1 MKKFPI
7 TPIFIPAN
15 KLNYIEKAIKHDA
28 DGIIFDL
35 EDAVPISEKEMAREN
50 LFNFLSSNSLKI
62 PSYIRINDLN
72 DVNGK
77 SDLNLFKSLDFKII
91 IPKIDTSEVLK
102 NIPDNM
108 STIPLIETPLV
119 LRNLEGIASNSSV
132 VGLMFG
138 AADYSAALGSDM
150 SWEALLY
157 ARSKIIIE
165 CSINNLFSID
175 SPFMITSSQEDLEKE
190 CRLSKSIGFN
200 SKAAINPSQINV
212 IKKYFLPTDDEIL
225 EAQEII
231 KEFNKSEK
239 AVFSFNGKMI
249 DKPILRIMENR
260 LKALDIK

>member
-91 IPKIDTSEVLK
+91 IPKIETNEVLK

-108 STIPLIETPLV
+108 STIPLIETPLA
-119 LRNLEGIASNSSV
+119 LRNLEGIAS
-132 VGLMFG
+132 
-138 AADYSAALGSDM
+138 
-150 SWEALLY
+150 
-157 ARSKIIIE
+157 
-165 CSINNLFSID
+165 
-175 SPFMITSSQEDLEKE
+175 
-190 CRLSKSIGFN
+190 
-200 SKAAINPSQINV
+200 
-212 IKKYFLPTDDEIL
+212 IL
-225 EAQEII
+225 
-231 KEFNKSEK
+231 
-239 AVFSFNGKMI
+239 V
-249 DKPILRIMENR
+249 
-260 LKALDIK
+260 

>member
-15 KLNYIEKAIKHDA
+15 KLNYIEKAIKHQA

-35 EDAVPISEKEMAREN
+35 EDAVPISEKETARKN
-50 LFNFLSSNSLKI
+50 LFNFLSNNSLKI
-62 PSYIRINDLN
+62 TSYIRINDLN
-72 DVNGK
+72 DINGR
-77 SDLNLFKSLDFKII
+77 SDLNLFKSLDCKII
-91 IPKIDTSEVLK
+91 IPKIETKEVLK
-102 NIPDNM
+102 NVPDNI
-108 STIPLIETPLV
+108 STIPLIETPLAIK
-119 LRNLEGIASNSSV
+119 NLEGIASSSSIF
-132 VGLMFG
+132 GLMFG
-138 AADYSAALGSDM
+138 AADYSAAVGSDM

-165 CSINNLFSID
+165 CAINNLFSID
-175 SPFMITSSQEDLEKE
+175 SPFMITSSQEELERE
-190 CRLSKSIGFN
+190 CKLSKSIGFN

-212 IKKYFLPTDDEIL
+212 IKNYFLPTDDEIM

-249 DKPILRIMENR
+249 DKPIIRIMENR
-260 LKALDIK
+260 LKTLDIK